1 MTGRT
6 PDSNGQPSKVVQAAI
21 DATFDIGDLG
31 EQLTRVTTT
40 LDALQ
45 RDNQLLSDAVTE
57 TQELLEKAQ
66 ISERK
71 AQETADAGKRE
82 IGRLQAAVDRRDAEL
97 VKVEDELTKMRSE
110 RTDWESVVLAERDA
124 AIEEQTADLAT
135 ARAEMRA
142 LNDRIA
148 HLEDELSLER
158 QRTAPD
164 THLVQLMTTAGT
176 TLLIDGEDL
185 VRTGW
190 PELAPER
197 RRGQVIEAAS
207 RFHQR
212 HGVNTEVI
220 LASAEGWDPDEP
232 APAGVRIRVP
242 HEGIAIS
249 ACLSRLARAYGSGAP
264 LVTVSS
270 SAAEEPWI
278 STARAASLMGLPVS
292 QHSHHNQDLESA
304 MEEEK

>member
-6 PDSNGQPSKVVQAAI
+6 PDSNKKSNKGVQAAV
-21 DATFDIGDLG
+21 DAKFDIGELAQ
-31 EQLTRVTTT
+31 QLTRVTGT
-40 LDALQ
+40 LDELQ
-45 RDNQLLSDAVTE
+45 SDNQVLSDAVTE
-57 TQELLEKAQ
+57 TQAMLDKAQ
-66 ISERK
+66 EAERK
-71 AQETADAGKRE
+71 AQETAAAGKRE
-82 IGRLQAAVDRRDAEL
+82 IGRLQAAVDRRDLEIG
-97 VKVEDELTKMRSE
+97 KVEDELSKMRSE
-110 RTDWESVVLAERDA
+110 RADWESVILAERDA
-124 AIEEQTADLAT
+124 AIEEQTADLAA
-135 ARAEMRA
+135 ARADVRA
-142 LNDRIA
+142 LSDRVA
-148 HLEDELSLER
+148 HLEDELALER

-220 LASAEGWDPDEP
+220 LASAEGWNPEDA

-242 HEGIAIS
+242 HDGIAIS
-249 ACLSRLARAYGSGAP
+249 ACLARLARAYGSATP

-270 SAAEEPWI
+270 TVAEEPWI
-278 STARAASLMGLPVS
+278 STVRAAALMGLPVS
-292 QHSHHNQDLESA
+292 QHSQPNQDLEPA
-304 MEEEK
+304 TEVEK